1 MQKNCSLYENSD
13 LVSFDLDENKILE
26 LVYEI
31 NSWHNCLDYLNK
43 YKNTINKNTIVRI
56 INYSW
61 IAFYSTYKMN
71 MDIIIDIY
79 TFYLIQIG
87 KSRERNDISKKI
99 YDFIKKNNNKNV
111 IAENIFKILKK

>member
-1 MQKNCSLYENSD
+1 
-13 LVSFDLDENKILE
+13 
-26 LVYEI
+26 
-31 NSWHNCLDYLNK
+31 
-43 YKNTINKNTIVRI
+43 
-56 INYSW
+56 
-61 IAFYSTYKMN
+61 